1 MDEQS
6 ARIKENM
13 ENDLEL
19 ALMTGDLE
27 LFESIFEDRDPLDFI

>member
-1 MDEQS
+1 MDEQA
-6 ARIKENM
+6 ARIKQNM

>member
-6 ARIKENM
+6 ARIKQNM